1 MLSYQHSYHAG
12 NFADVHKH
20 ALLVTVLQTLKS
32 EVLKP
37 MVILDTHAG
46 RGLYDLTG
54 AAAQK
59 IGEFKSGIACFWNDS
74 GKQNPPL
81 QDYLDIVSACNKQGG
96 LKNYAGSSWII
107 QQLMRKTDSL
117 IAIER
122 HPQEFQALQD
132 CFKNAKNIE
141 CLFEDG
147 FAFLDNLIDAPDL
160 VVIDPSYE
168 IKSEYL
174 DVPAL
179 LSRAVKKFPHTCF
192 LVWYP
197 MLGARLHRTLLDA
210 LHQTKIKNSL
220 VSEIRLEQPPEQGF
234 GMYGSGVVLINPP
247 DDIAAEVN
255 VITQFIAAYLPVP
268 AVGEVF
274 SL

>member
-20 ALLVTVLQTLKS
+20 ALLVAVLQALKAAA
-32 EVLKP
+32 LKP
-37 MVILDTHAG
+37 LVILDTHAG

-54 AAAQK
+54 AEAQK
-59 IGEFKSGIACFWNDS
+59 IGEFKSGIACFWNS
-74 GKQNPPL
+74 TGKQNPPL
-81 QDYLDIVSACNKQGG
+81 QDYLEIISACNKQGG

-107 QQLMRKTDSL
+107 RQLMRKADSL
-117 IAIER
+117 VAIER
-122 HPQEFQALQD
+122 HPQEFHALQD
-132 CFKNAKNIE
+132 CFKNNKNIQ

-147 FAFLDNLIDAPDL
+147 FAFLENLMDAPDL

-179 LSRAVKKFPHTCF
+179 LQRAVKKFPKACF

-197 MLGARLHRTLLDA
+197 MLGARLHRSLLEA
-210 LHQTKIKNSL
+210 LRQTKIKNIS
-220 VSEIRLEQPPEQGF
+220 VSEIRLEEPPEQGF
-234 GMYGSGVVLINPP
+234 GMVGSGVVLINAP
-247 DDIAAEVN
+247 DDMAATVN
-255 VITQFIAAYLPVP
+255 VITQFIAACLPVP

-274 SL
+274 